1 MVDARTL
8 LEARQI
14 NWNPFAT
21 KNEDAIRASKSH
33 SDVRPAYSRDGDK
46 ILHSW
51 SFTRYLGKTQVFFT
65 STFDMMSSRIIH
77 VQIVSK
83 VGRHIGRVLGFNQ
96 DLIESIALGH
106 DIGHPP
112 YGHVGEEILSKISAA
127 RGIGYFWHNYQSIRW
142 LHDIESHNLTLQ
154 TLDGILCHNGES
166 RSFEVTM
173 FPQKTFQEMKGEMSA
188 IGATNSK
195 EVLNNIRP
203 MTPEG
208 CIVRLCDIIGYIG
221 RDIEDAI
228 LLKVIRRDEIP
239 EDISS
244 VLGSSNRQIINSL
257 VTDLIQS
264 FIDDYPEIIAA
275 GIDQKKYT
283 PREDELLRFRFSP
296 GIRQSISNLMSF
308 NYKHIYLHTKF
319 VEQNEIIKPRIETVY
334 NHYLA
339 DFKQQKQDSEI
350 FTDHIKFTEEY
361 LAGRNKT
368 TRYGQDEPP
377 ELIVRDFIAGMTE
390 RYFEALYDK
399 IQAQNKS

>member
-21 KNEDAIRASKSH
+21 KNEDALRESKSH
-33 SDVRPAYSRDGDK
+33 EDVRPAYSRDGDK

-65 STFDMMSSRIIH
+65 STYDMSSRIIH

-96 DLIESIALGH
+96 DLIEAIALGH
-106 DIGHPP
+106 DIGHAP
-112 YGHVGEEILSKISAA
+112 YGHAGEDILSKISAEQHLGA
-127 RGIGYFWHNYQSIRW
+127 FWHNYQSVRW
-142 LHDIESHNLTLQ
+142 LHDIEQHNLTLQ

-173 FPQKTFQEMKGEMSA
+173 SPHKTFQDMKDEMTK
-188 IGATNSK
+188 IGSTRSK
-195 EVLNNIRP
+195 EVLNSIRP

-208 CIVRLCDIIGYIG
+208 CLVRLCDIIGYIG

-239 EDISS
+239 QEATE
-244 VLGSSNRQIINSL
+244 VLGASNRQIINSL
-257 VTDLIQS
+257 VNDLLQT
-264 FIDDYPEIIAA
+264 FIEDYPDIIAA
-275 GIDQKKYT
+275 GLVQKKFA
-283 PREDELLRFRFSP
+283 PRKDELLRFRFSP
-296 GIRQSISNLMSF
+296 AIRQAMSKLMAF
-308 NYKHIYLHTKF
+308 NYERIYQYPEF
-319 VEQNEIIKPRIETVY
+319 VEKKALMEPRIEAIY
-334 NHYLA
+334 NHYLE
-339 DFKQQKQDSEI
+339 DFRNQNRDSEV
-350 FTDHIKFTEEY
+350 FLDHIKFTEEY

-377 ELIVRDFIAGMTE
+377 ALIVRDFIAGMTE
-390 RYFEALYDK
+390 RYFETLYEKMQARKK
-399 IQAQNKS
+399 I

>member
-21 KNEDAIRASKSH
+21 KNEDAIRESKSH
-33 SDVRPAYSRDGDK
+33 ADVRPAYSRDGDK

-65 STFDMMSSRIIH
+65 NTFDMMSSRIIH

-96 DLIESIALGH
+96 DLIEAIALGH

-112 YGHVGEEILSKISAA
+112 YGHEGEEVLSKISTAQN
-127 RGIGYFWHNYQSIRW
+127 IGHFWHNYQSIRW
-142 LHDIESHNLTLQ
+142 LHDIEAHNLTLQ

-173 FPQKTFQEMKGEMSA
+173 APRKTFQDLKSEMATIGET
-188 IGATNSK
+188 GSK
-195 EVLNNIRP
+195 DVLNNIRP

-208 CIVRLCDIIGYIG
+208 CLVRLCDIIGYIG

-228 LLKVIRRDEIP
+228 LLKVMRRDEIP
-239 EDISS
+239 DEIAS
-244 VLGSSNRQIINSL
+244 VLGSSNRQIITSL
-257 VTDLIQS
+257 VNDLIQS
-264 FIDDYPEIIAA
+264 FIDDYPDIIAA
-275 GIDQKKYT
+275 GIEQKNYD
-283 PREDELLRFRFSP
+283 PRDGELLRFRFSP
-296 GIRQSISNLMSF
+296 AISQGISKLMAF
-308 NYKHIYLHTKF
+308 NYKHIYLHPEF
-319 VEQNEIIKPRIETVY
+319 VAKKDLIAPRIKAVY
-334 NHYLA
+334 NQYLE
-339 DFKQQKQDSEI
+339 DFRNHDTKSEV
-350 FTDHIKFTEEY
+350 FWDHIQFTEEY

-377 ELIVRDFIAGMTE
+377 ALIVRDFIAGMTE
-390 RYFEALYDK
+390 RYFEALYEK
-399 IQAQNKS
+399 LQTQKKG